1 MMPDLSCR
9 VAKLEE
15 QVKTLYDN
23 STERRRQADRT
34 NELLEEIRNSLQ
46 SEITALKEEISEIKG
61 FGNGL
66 KAGAMMMIG
75 LLSSGITV
83 VIDRIFSH

>member
-1 MMPDLSCR
+1 MDLACR

-15 QVKTLYDN
+15 RVEALIET

-46 SEITALKEEISEIKG
+46 SEIVSLKEEISEIKG
-61 FGNGL
+61 FGAGL
-66 KAGAMMMIG
+66 KTGVVMVVG
-75 LLSSGITV
+75 LVSSGLTV
-83 VIDRIFSH
+83 VIDRVLNH

>member
-1 MMPDLSCR
+1 MPDLSCR

-15 QVKTLYDN
+15 RVEALIETT
-23 STERRRQADRT
+23 TERRRQADRT

-46 SEITALKEEISEIKG
+46 SEIVALKEEISEMKG

-66 KAGAMMMIG
+66 KTGAVMMAG
-75 LLSSGITV
+75 LLSSGLTV
-83 VIDRIFSH
+83 IVDRIFSH